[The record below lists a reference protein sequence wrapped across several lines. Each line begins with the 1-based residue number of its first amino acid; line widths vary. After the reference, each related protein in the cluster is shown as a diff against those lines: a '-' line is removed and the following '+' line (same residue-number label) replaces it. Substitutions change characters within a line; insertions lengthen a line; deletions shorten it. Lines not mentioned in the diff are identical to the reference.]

1 MKISIDSI
9 NDISTRDSQ
18 KRKVYSLDDDLQ
30 EYIRYAKPSLFKLTR
45 GLHID
50 GAGVKQIAL
59 NVLEDFG
66 ITDCKI
72 YTSKTFNSYEY
83 MGDIYFHPTV
93 FTSFN
98 IEIVLHEIVHVFQE
112 RLTCMACSAH
122 GEVFV
127 TLLRY
132 LLNHYEIVNNE
143 KFDELNSGKVK
154 YFHDLDFSFKEVT
167 RESFNFKKEEGRNRG
182 LRTWGAT
189 KEGVNTEIVY
199 CDTDNYFY
207 EYIRFD
213 SGLNKYF
220 EIKTAKFRNLMCIG
234 QSIQMSEDLK
244 IIKNDKKRYTLE
256 KTNNGVIVKE
266 SYGSLGKILKKIDVK
281 YIS

>member
-30 EYIRYAKPSLFKLTR
+30 EYIRYTKPSLFKLTR
-45 GLHID
+45 GLDVEDVGI
-50 GAGVKQIAL
+50 KQVAL

-72 YTSKTFNSYEY
+72 HLSKTFNSYEY
-83 MGDIYFHPTV
+83 MGDIYFHQTV
-93 FTSFN
+93 FTGCN
-98 IEIVLHEIVHVFQE
+98 VEIVLHEIVHVFQE

-122 GEVFV
+122 GKTFV

-132 LLNHYEIVNNE
+132 LLNHYEIVSNE
-143 KFDELNSGKVK
+143 KFDELSSGKVK
-154 YFHDLDFSFKEVT
+154 YFHDLDFNFEEVT
-167 RESFNFKKEEGRNRG
+167 KDSFDFKKEVGKNRG

-189 KEGVNTEIVY
+189 KESENTELVY
-199 CDTDNYFY
+199 CDTDNYFD

-234 QSIQMSEDLK
+234 QRIQVSEDLK

-266 SYGSLGKILKKIDVK
+266 RYSNLGKILKKIDVK
-281 YIS
+281 HIS